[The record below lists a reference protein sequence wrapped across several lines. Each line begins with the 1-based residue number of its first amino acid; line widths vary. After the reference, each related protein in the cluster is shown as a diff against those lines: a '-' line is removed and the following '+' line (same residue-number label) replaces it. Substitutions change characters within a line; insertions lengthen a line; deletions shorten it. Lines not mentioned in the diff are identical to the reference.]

1 MTSRRTAAN
10 RITDVP
16 LADLQQQIRDAVVT
30 GDTASVG
37 RLLVGGRHAAQ
48 RLAIHA
54 HHYEASL
61 TAAVVGRFPA
71 TGWLVGPR
79 RLEDAARTFVHDH
92 PPTAPCIAEYGAQL
106 PAFLATW
113 PDTAHLTYVP
123 AFADL
128 DWHLGRLAVSIDV
141 GALAR
146 DRLAAIAPTDL
157 ASVGL
162 RFQAGTHYLR
172 ASWPIDTL
180 ITMYLSDASPES
192 WTFVDEDVRLEV
204 RGSRGAFRFSRLRAG
219 EYAFR
224 VSLAD
229 GRALGDAA
237 GRALAIDPAFDPGVA
252 LLTLL
257 DEQLITSV
265 GRSQTGGQS

>member
-1 MTSRRTAAN
+1 M
-10 RITDVP
+10 
-16 LADLQQQIRDAVVT
+16 RDAVVT

-48 RLAIHA
+48 RLAIHV

-71 TGWLVGPR
+71 TGWLVGSR

-92 PPTAPCIAEYGAQL
+92 PPTAPCIAEYGARF

-113 PDTAHLTYVP
+113 PDTAYLTYVP
-123 AFADL
+123 TFADL

-141 GALAR
+141 DALAR
-146 DRLAAIAPTDL
+146 DRLAAIDPTDL
-157 ASVGL
+157 ASAGVTLQG
-162 RFQAGTHYLR
+162 GTHYLR

-192 WTFVDEDVRLEV
+192 WTLMDEEVYLEV
-204 RGSRGAFRFSRLRAG
+204 RGSRGALRFSRLRAG
-219 EYAFR
+219 DYAFR
-224 VSLAD
+224 VSLAE
-229 GRALGDAA
+229 GQTLAGAA
-237 GRALAIDPAFDPGVA
+237 GRALAIDPTFEPGVA

-265 GRSQTGGQS
+265 RRSQTGGQS

>member
-1 MTSRRTAAN
+1 M
-10 RITDVP
+10 P
-16 LADLQQQIRDAVVT
+16 LADLQQQIRNAVVT
-30 GDTASVG
+30 GDGASVG
-37 RLLVGGRHAAQ
+37 PLLVGGRNAAT
-48 RLAIHA
+48 RLAIHL

-92 PPTAPCIAEYGAQL
+92 PPTAPCIAEYGAEF
-106 PAFLATW
+106 PVFLATW

-128 DWHLGRLAVSIDV
+128 DWHLGQLAVSIDV
-141 GALAR
+141 EAVAR
-146 DRLAAIAPTDL
+146 NRLAAIDPTDL
-157 ASVGL
+157 ASVGV

-192 WTFVDEDVRLEV
+192 WTFVDEEVRIQA
-204 RGSRGAFRFSRLRAG
+204 RGSRGCFRFSRLTAG

-224 VSLAD
+224 VSLAE
-229 GRALGDAA
+229 GQTLGDAA

-252 LLTLL
+252 LLTLV
-257 DEQLITSV
+257 DEQLIRSV
-265 GRSQTGGQS
+265 GRSQAGDHS